1 MLHKRKKKKRKNAS
15 EKQVAV
21 CYHNIIMQKRS
32 YGKIVF
38 IDY

>member
-1 MLHKRKKKKRKNAS
+1 MLHKRKQKGKNAS

-38 IDY
+38 IVY